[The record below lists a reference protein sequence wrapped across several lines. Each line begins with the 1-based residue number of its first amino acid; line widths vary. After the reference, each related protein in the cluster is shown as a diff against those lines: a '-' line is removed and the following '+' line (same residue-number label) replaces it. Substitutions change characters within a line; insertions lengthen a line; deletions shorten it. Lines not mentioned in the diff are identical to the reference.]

1 MRTRSITLA
10 AALGAAS
17 LWGLAS
23 ATATPVEPNRPL
35 LTAVDDASIATSETR
50 GRLDAVTV
58 YRGQALVTRAI
69 EAPGPQGLREIVITD
84 LPEHI
89 LPESLHAESA
99 GGVTIRSVR
108 YRERPVIEDIR
119 EEVRAID
126 TQIRDLEDQ
135 TQQIQAFLNVL
146 KQRSAY
152 LERLEQFTAETAS
165 TDLSRGV
172 LDPAAIKEVTTLI
185 FDQRREIAAEEIK
198 FQRELRDLKDRMNL
212 LNREKSTLSGSSS
225 RTAREA
231 VVFLNVEGPNGGSL
245 HLRYLVNRASWQPS
259 YNMRTDARRSAVV
272 VEYNASVSQMSGE
285 DWTNVR
291 MTLSTATPALD
302 AKAPTLDPLAISLV
316 PSGQVTLTVSQ
327 DEYLAISKN
336 LEDRRQ
342 QVQLQRN
349 SQTASAFGG
358 GGRADADARSRPAQE
373 GAQILSMGDDFAE
386 KKAALVLYDKALN
399 SIADELQVLELGN
412 AAQLDL
418 RRAQTPGRSNGISVT
433 YQLDGRTSLP
443 SRSDQ
448 QLIQI
453 ATASVSGEFYRVS
466 VPVLTNGIYEEA
478 RVTNS
483 SGLVLLAGPVE
494 TYLDG
499 QFVGRADLPTV
510 SAGES
515 FTVGFGSD
523 ASLRASRELIQRDES
538 IQGGNKVVTLRYR
551 MTVENFGD
559 APRAVRVLDRMPQAP
574 EGQVKLTLVES
585 TPEPIATDAAK
596 VDREKKGILRWN
608 IDAPA
613 NRTGSDAVSIE
624 YVVRLE
630 YDKQMTIQ
638 ESTVQP

>member
-1 MRTRSITLA
+1 MRTRRITLA

-23 ATATPVEPNRPL
+23 ATASPVEPAHPRSM
-35 LTAVDDASIATSETR
+35 AVDESTVITSETR

-58 YRGQALVTRAI
+58 YRGQALVTRTI

-119 EEVRAID
+119 EEVRALD
-126 TQIRDLEDQ
+126 TQIRELEDQ
-135 TQQIQAFLNVL
+135 SQQIQAHLNVL
-146 KQRSAY
+146 KQRTAY
-152 LERLEQFTAETAS
+152 LERLEQFTAETAT

-172 LDPAAIKEVTTLI
+172 LDPAAIKEVTMLI
-185 FDQRREIAAEEIK
+185 FDQRREIATEEIK
-198 FQRELRDLKDRMNL
+198 LQRDLRDLKDQINL

-231 VVFLNVEGPNGGSL
+231 VVFLNVDAANGGAL

-336 LEDRRQ
+336 LSDRRK
-342 QVQLQRN
+342 QVEQQRN
-349 SQTASAFGG
+349 SQTAFGG
-358 GGRADADARSRPAQE
+358 DGRADANSRNRPAQE
-373 GAQILSMGDDFAE
+373 GAQILSMSGGFDDE
-386 KKAALVLYDKALN
+386 KSAALVMYDKALN

-418 RRAQTPGRSNGISVT
+418 RRAQAPERSNGISVT

-453 ATASVSGEFYRVS
+453 ATASVKGEFYRVS

-608 IDAPA
+608 IEAPA
-613 NRTGSDAVSIE
+613 NRTGSEAVSIE